1 MITHFAG
8 RAGDHNDRA
17 MRGSAMVAAELAARL
32 GSAPVVIGSPE
43 PALGANWDQELAAA
57 RPALRAMS
65 AHFDDLFRHGAFPVT
80 ALSRCA
86 VALAT
91 LPVVARYRPDAVV
104 VWFDAHADLN
114 TPDSTTT
121 GYLGGLA
128 FSGPLG
134 LWNSGLGQGLK
145 PENAILCGALDID
158 PAEQSLIDDGVITLV
173 EAGPGIAERLA
184 AAIAGRPVYVH
195 LDCDVLEPGIVPTDY
210 LVPGGL
216 TLSDLS
222 SAALAIAEAGVIGL
236 EIGEFEAG
244 EAGESAHGVP
254 IHPGPLLDA
263 LQPLLRMAAH
273 SPATPTTIEAAR
285 LRPTAEMP

>member
-1 MITHFAG
+1 MSASNPPSPVITHFAA

-17 MRGSAMVAAELAARL
+17 MQASGMIAAELATRL

-43 PALGANWDQELAAA
+43 PALCTNWEEELAAA
-57 RPALRAMS
+57 RPALRAM
-65 AHFDDLFRHGAFPVT
+65 AEHFDELLRDGALPVT

-114 TPDSTTT
+114 TPQNSTT

-134 LWNSGLGQGLK
+134 MWDSGLGQGLK
-145 PENAILCGALDID
+145 PENAILCGARDID
-158 PAEQSLIDDGVITLV
+158 PVEQSLIDDGVITLV
-173 EAGPGIAERLA
+173 GPGPNLAKRLR

-195 LDCDVLEPGIVPTDY
+195 IDCDVLEPGIVPTDY

-216 TLSDLS
+216 TLSELR
-222 SAALAIAEAGVIGL
+222 SAALAMGESDLVGL

-244 EAGESAHGVP
+244 EDANGLP
-254 IHPGPLLDA
+254 IHPGSLLDA
-263 LQPLLRMAAH
+263 LQPLLH
-273 SPATPTTIEAAR
+273 
-285 LRPTAEMP
+285 TAVGLDTLDHGVP